1 MKIVNKKEF
10 YALPEG
16 TLYSD
21 YEPCIF
27 TSLKVK
33 QSTLFD
39 GKKPIDFIYESLIGN
54 IEANSSDHFVDM
66 LDDSENN
73 KSSLPMDF
81 ECGKR
86 DGLFEEEQ
94 LFAIY
99 EKKDLEDFIQKLE
112 SLRSVFSH

>member
-1 MKIVNKKEF
+1 MKIVNKTEF

-33 QSTLFD
+33 GSTLYSEE
-39 GKKPIDFIYESLIGN
+39 KPIDFIYESLIGN
-54 IEANSSDHFVDM
+54 IYAESSGHFVDM
-66 LDDSENN
+66 LDDAENN
-73 KSSLPMDF
+73 KTSLPMDF
-81 ECGKR
+81 ECGER
-86 DGLFEEEQ
+86 DGLYEENQ

-99 EKKDLEDFIQKLE
+99 EKKDLEDFIKKLE
-112 SLRSVFSH
+112 SLRSAFLH